1 MAELEVGGVLSV
13 WENERKCFGSK
24 AFLWNRKGGLPINGR
39 DPSPKPPIGHLAERA
54 VGGEKDDENQKT
66 KKPKSKK
73 RKTFKTKKHILIT
86 SLENQQET
94 KQPSLTEKREIL
106 RLHATRSLRGQQ
118 KTGEHENGRRF
129 KKRRGKSIE
138 TGPRRPF
145 PKTYLGSFDPVAMG
159 LVF

>member
-54 VGGEKDDENQKT
+54 VGGEKDDDIQNQKT
-66 KKPKSKK
+66 KKQKK
-73 RKTFKTKKHILIT
+73 KNIQNQKHILIT

-129 KKRRGKSIE
+129 
-138 TGPRRPF
+138 
-145 PKTYLGSFDPVAMG
+145 
-159 LVF
+159 